1 MGLSSVADHFKK
13 PETGLLLLRV
23 GAGITMIFH
32 GLPKYFG
39 GSSVLTSVGKAITV
53 YGFDEKYALAWG
65 FAAASVEVFGGLLLI
80 LGVLF
85 RSSAFALACVM
96 LTALISLH
104 PSLNLKAFPNY
115 AHAWIMLCVFVSLFL
130 IGPGEYTLGGAG
142 GKSSGGSKSK
152 SKNDAK

>member
-1 MGLSSVADHFKK
+1 MGLSSVTEHFKK
-13 PETGLLLLRV
+13 PETGLLLLRA

-32 GLPKYFG
+32 GLPKYLG
-39 GSSVLTSVGKAITV
+39 GASALTSVGKAIAV

-65 FAAASVEVFGGLLLI
+65 FAAASIEVFGGMLLM

-96 LTALISLH
+96 FTALLSLH
-104 PSLNLKAFPNY
+104 PSLNLKAFPEY
-115 AHAWIMLCVFVSLFL
+115 AHAWTMLCIFIALFL
-130 IGPGEYTLGGAG
+130 IGPGEYSLGGGG

-152 SKNDAK
+152 SKSEAK